1 MKNLILKVNYLE
13 EKCKMLEKNY
23 EKILAFVEPMMK
35 EAEEE
40 KKGKFKFQWEYHSNC
55 QLSNNNRILRKINNK
70 GWNTNVKG
78 NKILRNNSINIFKIR
93 VNNINSDK
101 SGLTFGISKVSSNF
115 SYDSDWNMSC
125 SGTNRRNFSSFKFET
140 INKGDI
146 VTFIVDLKDGTLE
159 VKKNDESLG
168 KLNNIPK
175 NEDFVPTVCS
185 YYVNDEIEII
195 E

>member
-1 MKNLILKVNYLE
+1 
-13 EKCKMLEKNY
+13 
-23 EKILAFVEPMMK
+23 MK
-35 EAEEE
+35 EKAKEEEEE

-78 NKILRNNSINIFKIR
+78 NKILRKNSMNIFKIR

-115 SYDSDWNMSC
+115 SYSSDWNMSC
-125 SGTNRRNFSSFKFET
+125 SGTNSYNFNSFKYEV

-168 KLNNIPK
+168 KLKNIPK

-185 YYVNDEIEII
+185 YYIDDEIEII